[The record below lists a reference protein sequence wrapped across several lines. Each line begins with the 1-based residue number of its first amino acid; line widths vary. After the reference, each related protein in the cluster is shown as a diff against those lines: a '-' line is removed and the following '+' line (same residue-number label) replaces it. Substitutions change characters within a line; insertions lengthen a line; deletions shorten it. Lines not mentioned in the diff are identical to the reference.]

1 MARDIPNF
9 RLDPITIAGDVAL
22 SYTHTVLAVYLS
34 LADPFFARSLR
45 RIYGQVKS
53 AALREQIDAFCLE
66 HERRQRSHTEFLRRV
81 LSQGHPGLEQRVDV
95 LRRDFERFF
104 QRPSDRFRIGYM
116 VGFMAHALPVALR
129 LLTQGAF
136 THPKTHADVSQH
148 FSWHFAHW
156 GRFKDLAEGLQDELF
171 RGYLS
176 RNFLAS
182 QARAHLFGFV
192 GDSAVLVAS
201 ADAARFGHSYR
212 LRRLGSS
219 PWASGGWWLRVKFA
233 MPGFSM
239 RRIQV
244 PQALQLLA
252 QISAP
257 LWAPN
262 ATELAPQTAREAS
275 QVAA

>member
-1 MARDIPNF
+1 MTRDIPNF
-9 RLDPITIAGDVAL
+9 RLDPIIIAGDVAL
-22 SYTHTVLAVYLS
+22 SYTHTVLAIYLS

-45 RIYGQVKS
+45 RIYGQVTS
-53 AALREQIDAFCLE
+53 PALREQIDAFCLE
-66 HERRQRSHTEFLRRV
+66 HERRERSHTEFLRRV
-81 LSQGHPGLEQRVDV
+81 LSQGYPGLEQRVDV

-116 VGFMAHALPVALR
+116 AGFMAHALPAALR
-129 LLTQGAF
+129 LLTQGVF

-156 GRFKDLAEGLQDELF
+156 ARFKDLAEGLQEELF

-182 QARAHLFGFV
+182 QARGHLFGFV
-192 GDSAVLVAS
+192 SDGAAMVAA
-201 ADAARFGHSYR
+201 ADAVRFGHSYR

-219 PWASGGWWLRVKFA
+219 PWAGGGWWLRLKFA

-244 PQALQLLA
+244 PPALQLLA
-252 QISAP
+252 QNSAP
-257 LWAPN
+257 LWTPEA
-262 ATELAPQTAREAS
+262 AELAPHMAREAS
-275 QVAA
+275 QVSA